1 MGATSTVT
9 ECEWEFIGE
18 GYVPAEANELCADI
32 EGSRPDEESESAE
45 DPIWEYWYG

>member
-9 ECEWEFIGE
+9 ECEWEYIGE
-18 GYVPAEANELCADI
+18 GYAPAEANELCADI
-32 EGSRPDEESESAE
+32 EGGPPDEEGESAE